1 MNRMGSMRV
10 GFPDQVI
17 TTVKRDRPVVRAV
30 IATPAARALKERAVG
45 SFSVGRWLIGLLIV
59 TLIFGARTLRNIGA
73 GSGETL
79 RGFKERARQR
89 RRRLGRSSE
98 FGVQLPWTG
107 ILAAELA
114 RSSLGRV
121 LLHLSAMLADQA
133 FRFHCAG
140 ILRELHG
147 SAGTTSFLHRIG
159 TRLIGTLTLYL
170 AKPIKHRGPSTKAD
184 LETLSKVLRHGDV
197 LLTEG
202 NTRMAVLV
210 RRITRSNWSHVSM
223 YVGPLED
230 GRDPPCIVEVDVAA
244 GVRAVPLS
252 EFSGLRVRVLR
263 HTELHDSDRRRVVD
277 WVVSR
282 IGDGYDVAHAWAL
295 ARQLLRRTMPVRL
308 PPPRSAMTQDAERFI
323 CTSLLAQAF
332 VLVGHPIASTH
343 ADDRGGLAADHKHV
357 IPPDFERAAVFEV
370 VKAC

>member
-1 MNRMGSMRV
+1 M
-10 GFPDQVI
+10 D
-17 TTVKRDRPVVRAV
+17 
-30 IATPAARALKERAVG
+30 
-45 SFSVGRWLIGLLIV
+45 SFSIGHWLIVLVIV
-59 TLIFGARTLRNIGA
+59 TLIFGTKRLRKIGTDF
-73 GSGETL
+73 GGTL
-79 RGFKERARQR
+79 RGFKERARR
-89 RRRLGRSSE
+89 RRRKAGRSPE
-98 FGVQLPWTG
+98 FGVQPPLTG
-107 ILAAELA
+107 ILMAELA

-121 LLHLSAMLADQA
+121 LLHLSAMLGDRAV
-133 FRFHCAG
+133 RFHCAG

-147 SAGTTSFLHRIG
+147 PAGATNFLQRIG
-159 TRLIGTLTLYL
+159 SRLIGTLTLYL
-170 AKPIKHRGPSTKAD
+170 AKPIKHRAPSTTAD
-184 LETLSKVLRHGDV
+184 LQSLSKMLRYGDV

-263 HTELHDSDRRRVVD
+263 HTVLDDTDRRRVVD

-282 IGDGYDVAHAWAL
+282 IGDGYDMAHAWAL
-295 ARQLLRRTMPVRL
+295 ARQLLRRSMPVRL
-308 PPPRSAMTQDAERFI
+308 PSPPSTMAQGARRFI
-323 CTSLLAQAF
+323 CTSLLTQAF
-332 VLVGHPIASTH
+332 MLVGHPIPSAH
-343 ADDRGGLAADHKHV
+343 ADDRDGLAADHKHV
-357 IPPDFERAAVFEV
+357 IPPDFERASVFEV